1 MNPFVYDVVATRVVF
16 GAGTLATLRSEVDR
30 LGIKRAFVLA
40 TAPQRGTVEVAGK
53 ALGDAFAGEFANAA
67 MHTPVAVTEEALA
80 EVKSAGA
87 DGLVS
92 IGGGSAIGL
101 GKALSLRTGLPHLAV
116 PTTYAGSEMTPILGQ
131 TEDGVKTTMR
141 DPAVQPAAVLYDV
154 ELTMT
159 LPAKMSGVSGL
170 NAIAHAV
177 EALYAPDADPITK
190 LMAKEG
196 IRALA
201 KSLPVI
207 AGAPLDGDARSDA
220 LYGAWL
226 CATCLGR
233 TSVAL
238 HHKLC
243 HVLGGAFDLP
253 HAETHAA
260 VLPHAYAYNAPA
272 VPETVA
278 VLRQVLETD
287 HPARTLFDM
296 TASFGS
302 PTALRDLG
310 MPAEG
315 IDRAL
320 DLIFKNPYANPRP
333 LERGAIRRLLEDVW
347 AGRRPDA

>member
-1 MNPFVYDVVATRVVF
+1 MNPFIYDVAATRVVF
-16 GAGTLATLRSEVDR
+16 GVGTLAA
-30 LGIKRAFVLA
+30 LGEEAGHLGMKRAFVLS
-40 TAPQRGTVEVAGK
+40 TAAQAGTINAAAH
-53 ALGDAFAGEFANAA
+53 ALGEAFAGNFSEAA
-67 MHTPVAVTEEALA
+67 MHTPIAVTEKALEAA
-80 EVKSAGA
+80 RANGA
-87 DGLVS
+87 DGLIS

-101 GKALSLRTGLPHLAV
+101 GKALSLRTGLPHLVV

-131 TEDGVKTTMR
+131 TENGVKTTMR
-141 DPAVQPAAVLYDV
+141 DRAVQPAAVIYDV
-154 ELTMT
+154 NLTLT
-159 LPAKMSGVSGL
+159 LPTKMSGVSGL
-170 NAIAHAV
+170 NAVAHAV
-177 EALYAPDADPITK
+177 EALYAPDADPIIK

-196 IRALA
+196 IRVLA
-201 KSLPVI
+201 KSLPVV
-207 AGAPLDGDARSDA
+207 ASTPGDKDARSDA

-226 CATCLGR
+226 CAVCLGR

-272 VPETVA
+272 VPETAA
-278 VLRQVLETD
+278 VLREVLGSD
-287 HPARTLFDM
+287 QPAGVLFDL

-310 MPAEG
+310 MPADG

-320 DLIFKNPYANPRP
+320 ELIFQNPYSNPRP
-333 LERGAIRRLLEDVW
+333 LQRDAIRELLENAW
-347 AGRRPDA
+347 AGRRPQA